1 MKKYMAL
8 GHNSIKIE
16 GSKKIYIDVFN
27 LNEICNDA
35 DYIFF
40 THSHYDHLSIND
52 IKKVINNETILIS
65 PESCEVEL
73 KNNFP
78 NNKLIL
84 VKPNNKYEINE
95 LSFETTYAY
104 NEIKE
109 FHPKDNNWV
118 GYLINIDDLTY
129 YIAGDTDFVK
139 ELENITCDIAFLPIG
154 GKYTMNYKEAADMAN
169 KINAKIIVPTH
180 YGSIIGSVDDAFRF
194 KENVKTKNVEIQIR

>member
-1 MKKYMAL
+1 MKNYMAL

-27 LNEICNDA
+27 LNEITNDA
-35 DYIFF
+35 DYIFC

-52 IKKVINNETILIS
+52 IKKVINNQTILIS
-65 PESCEVEL
+65 PENCEEEL

-84 VKPNNKYEINE
+84 VKPNNKYKINE
-95 LSFETTYAY
+95 LKFETTYAY
-104 NEIKE
+104 NEKKE
-109 FHPKDNNWV
+109 FHPKENNWV
-118 GYLINIDDLTY
+118 GYLINIDDLIY

-154 GKYTMNYKEAADMAN
+154 GKYTMNYKEASDMAN

-180 YGSIIGSVDDAFRF
+180 YGSIVGSIDDAFRF
-194 KENVKTKNVEIQIR
+194 KENVKIKNVEIQIR